1 MGMNHLRVY
10 DALPAADLVEVVE
23 PDPDR
28 AAAIA
33 DAYDVTVH
41 DTVDALETAEAVTV
55 AVPNAAHRRVA
66 VACLERG
73 MDVLVEK
80 PLALTLEDAT
90 AIADMASRE
99 QAVLQVGHIERFNPA
114 VSTLNSILETEE
126 VIAVEAHRLG
136 PFNQHLTQESVV
148 FDLMIHDLDIARWL
162 VGEPVESL
170 SGLGSSSRSE
180 EIDHAIANFEFENGV
195 LGTSVA
201 SHVTHGKI
209 RRLDVT
215 TRDAYV
221 VLNYQEQSI
230 TIQRRGTE
238 RTTTLNTQSGYR
250 TETVTE
256 TPYIRTREPLKN
268 ELEHFLECVETG
280 RRPRVDGEQGIQAVR
295 LAIEVI
301 ESMNW

>member
-1 MGMNHLRVY
+1 
-10 DALPAADLVEVVE
+10 
-23 PDPDR
+23 
-28 AAAIA
+28 
-33 DAYDVTVH
+33 
-41 DTVDALETAEAVTV
+41 
-55 AVPNAAHRRVA
+55 VA

-280 RRPRVDGEQGIQAVR
+280 RRPHVDGEQGIQAVR